1 MNTLFRCFLLL
12 IVVSYFGIS
21 SSCSSSLQK
30 DYVAQ
35 VSPIVPSDL
44 PAEYA
49 ANRGKSPCRD
59 RMNYVPDLEFLDHT
73 PEKKVKVSVHYMLSE
88 KVKNNF
94 NETDGYQFANQI
106 IYHCNKYLKDNL
118 KMSLPVGNKTPQLP
132 LRYSYLLDVDKSTRS
147 GHAVY
152 FHRDDEL
159 YHFNGT
165 KSKDKNYGSREV
177 YKKYGKNKGK
187 VLNIFMMEPHLDSL
201 DSPTFQIT
209 GRGVAFGDWVK
220 MTAVY
225 QNTRDTVVSPSG
237 FNHVYGRYAQQR
249 TLNHEIG
256 HCLGLGHSW
265 RKNDGCDDTPAHANC
280 WGLTGKPPCN
290 GKAISNNMMDYIP
303 VAQSVTPCQIGT
315 THMTMSNKT
324 RKVRG
329 CLKKTWCTFNK
340 EKTIEI
346 KQDHEWNGAKD
357 IEGHLVVMDGATL
370 TLRCRLSLPRKAKII
385 VYPKGKLI
393 LDGATLENDCGQE
406 WEGIE
411 VWSYNEDKGE
421 VVYFNSPTI
430 NNAKNK
436 ITVL

>member
-12 IVVSYFGIS
+12 TLAGYFTIS
-21 SSCSSSLQK
+21 GCSSQLKK
-30 DYVAQ
+30 DYVSQ
-35 VSPIVPSDL
+35 VAPIIPSDL
-44 PAEYA
+44 PTEYGTT
-49 ANRGKSPCRD
+49 RGKSPCND
-59 RMNYVPDLEFLDHT
+59 RMNYIPDPEFLDHT
-73 PEKKVKVSVHYMLSE
+73 PEKKILVNIHYMLSE

-94 NETDGYQFANQI
+94 DETDGYKFARQI
-106 IYHCNKYLKDNL
+106 IYHCNEYLKDNL
-118 KMSLPVGNKTPQLP
+118 KMSLPVGNDTPQLP
-132 LRYSYLLDVDKSTRS
+132 LRYSYKLDKDLSTPD
-147 GHAVY
+147 GHAIY
-152 FHRDDEL
+152 FHRDDDL

-165 KSKDKNYGSREV
+165 RSKDKNYGSREV
-177 YKKYGKNKGK
+177 FKKYGKKKGE

-225 QNTRDTVVSPSG
+225 QSTRDTTISASG
-237 FNHVYGRYAQQR
+237 AKLVYGRYAQQR

-256 HCLGLGHSW
+256 HCVGLGHSW
-265 RKNDGCDDTPAHANC
+265 RKNDGCDDTPPHANC
-280 WGLTGKPPCN
+280 WGLTGKPPCD

-315 THMTMSNKT
+315 AHMTMSNKK

-329 CLKKTWCTFNK
+329 CLLKTWCTFK
-340 EKTIEI
+340 KSKTIEI
-346 KQDHEWNGAKD
+346 KQDHEWNAAKD

-370 TLRCRLSLPRKAKII
+370 TLRCRLSLPKKAKII

-393 LDGATLENDCGQE
+393 LDGATLENDCGEE

-411 VWSYNEDKGE
+411 VWSYGGDKGE
-421 VVYFNSPTI
+421 VVYHNSPSI
-430 NNAKNK
+430 NNARNK